1 MLPRRAGKSKKGLI
15 SDASADKLAKVDQNK
30 SPSVFE
36 VPAPVK
42 RCKPEPL
49 TEELKKAKIYLKL
62 RQARTDKRYHGKR
75 EARAKNVDNS
85 VKLPKE
91 GEKADE

>member
-15 SDASADKLAKVDQNK
+15 SDASADKLAKVNQNK
-30 SPSVFE
+30 APSVFE

-75 EARAKNVDNS
+75 EAKLKNVDNS
-85 VKLPKE
+85 VKLPKDD
-91 GEKADE
+91 EKAD